1 MDLTR
6 SCDFKTSG
14 CGKLVTS
21 SYFST
26 KLSVSGPREKI
37 YIGIGSS
44 IVWSWIT
51 NLFLFSPFN
60 LSETNDEILTFYPSS
75 LNTYLL
81 TGDLIVINFGDRII
95 PIFMIYP

>member
-1 MDLTR
+1 M
-6 SCDFKTSG
+6 
-14 CGKLVTS
+14 
-21 SYFST
+21 
-26 KLSVSGPREKI
+26 
-37 YIGIGSS
+37 
-44 IVWSWIT
+44 T